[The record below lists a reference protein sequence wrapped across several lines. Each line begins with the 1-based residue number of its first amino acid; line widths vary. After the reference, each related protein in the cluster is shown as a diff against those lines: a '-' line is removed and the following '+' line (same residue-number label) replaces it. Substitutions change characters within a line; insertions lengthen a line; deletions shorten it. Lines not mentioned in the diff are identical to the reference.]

1 MKKNLILATALTL
14 ATVSSFSACSSSV
27 KFDVPTYTD
36 DKEITIGVWNGSRH
50 DLTEF
55 DIYNLKEAG
64 VNLLVGADPRMIT
77 PKQLVERC
85 SEFGMNVILD
95 GRDGKWNG
103 ETPEF
108 VDNEHFWGY
117 SLYDEPTIGQFNS
130 LQEKKK
136 LYDEKLPGKM
146 YFVNMLPSGGERT
159 DYYDY
164 LSTFVKGLDLEMCSY
179 DNYSLMLDEE
189 TDEVYIRDTYL
200 FDFDVASHVAEEA
213 GVPMWYTLLTSGHLR
228 YTDPTTTELEWQM
241 YLAMTYGA
249 QALVHY
255 VYATHDPD
263 YVYPIVNYQTGEPT
277 EKYYRVQEANGTIR
291 SWDHIYLNFDWLG
304 TSNVEGSNGGT
315 GLLDW
320 TVYNYAIDAF
330 GEMESVSATEDV
342 IVGHFK
348 DGDGN
353 AAFMVTNI
361 TNPVENKT
369 TEVSVELNSDYKGA
383 LVIKDGEETLVTAKK
398 GELDLE
404 IEAGSAL
411 FVIPLK
417 EAK

>member
-1 MKKNLILATALTL
+1 MKKKLIFTTALAL
-14 ATVSSFSACSSSV
+14 ATVSSFSACASSI
-27 KFDVPTYTD
+27 KFDVPTYAD

-50 DLTEF
+50 DLTDF
-55 DIYNLKEAG
+55 DIYNLKQAG
-64 VNLLVGADPRMIT
+64 VNLLVGADPTAISQQ
-77 PKQLVERC
+77 QLVERC
-85 SEFGMNVILD
+85 AEFGMNVILD
-95 GRDGKWNG
+95 GRDRKWNG
-103 ETPEF
+103 ETPAF
-108 VDNEHFWGY
+108 VDNPYFWGY
-117 SLYDEPTIGQFNS
+117 SLYDEPTIGQLTTLAERKN
-130 LQEKKK
+130 
-136 LYDEKLPGKM
+136 LYEEKLPGKM
-146 YFVNMLPSGGERT
+146 YFINMLPSSGAGT

-164 LSTFVKGLDLEMCSY
+164 LSTYVNDLRLEMCSY

-189 TDEVYIRDTYL
+189 TEEVYIRDTYL
-200 FDFDVASHVAEEA
+200 YDFDVASHVAEEA

-263 YVYPIVNYQTGEPT
+263 YVYPIVDYKTGEPT

-315 GLLDW
+315 GLLDC
-320 TVYNYAIDAF
+320 TVYNHEIDAF
-330 GEMESVSATEDV
+330 GEMVSADATEDV
-342 IVGHFK
+342 VVGHFK

-361 TNPVENKT
+361 TNPIENKT
-369 TEVSVELNSDYKGA
+369 TEVSVELASAYKGA
-383 LVIKDGEETLVTAKK
+383 LVIKDGEESLVTLKK
-398 GELDLE
+398 NKLDLE

-417 EAK
+417 QTK